1 MILALLNQYEVFK
14 IEGNEKFAD
23 RKGEIDRFNYLI
35 ESIKE
40 CFINSLEMATY
51 IEDKCNDKIKK
62 ELKKKDRIISLLQDE
77 NNSLNKKIE
86 ERNFEFKDKIKEL
99 TETKES
105 FTRVNLALTTV
116 EKELSE
122 KAKIIENLQIHIS
135 SLSDLSKENK
145 SIKKENNELE
155 RQVKILENKL
165 TENKIDSQKF
175 EYLKLENERYLSEV
189 CELRNEKNEYKLYA
203 NELNCKIQDIL
214 LDKSNEITKIN
225 NEKNQLLKTIE
236 EKNKKD
242 LTESNNII
250 NKLKDEL
257 YELKLTLGN
266 NIKTK

>member
-1 MILALLNQYEVFK
+1 M
-14 IEGNEKFAD
+14 
-23 RKGEIDRFNYLI
+23 
-35 ESIKE
+35 
-40 CFINSLEMATY
+40 
-51 IEDKCNDKIKK
+51 
-62 ELKKKDRIISLLQDE
+62 
-77 NNSLNKKIE
+77 
-86 ERNFEFKDKIKEL
+86 
-99 TETKES
+99 
-105 FTRVNLALTTV
+105 
-116 EKELSE
+116 
-122 KAKIIENLQIHIS
+122 
-135 SLSDLSKENK
+135 
-145 SIKKENNELE
+145 
-155 RQVKILENKL
+155 
-165 TENKIDSQKF
+165 
-175 EYLKLENERYLSEV
+175 ENERYLSEV